1 MKTTSVAPSQQ
12 WRFAAARLLSH
23 TPFDGFAFRLLSSL
37 KAERAP
43 IPNIDLMRARIR
55 LKRGAK
61 VEAVEMLKEEI
72 RLCPQNDV
80 AEALLR
86 ELLDGKNMPRK
97 EPGIELAEVFDV
109 ISPFTMLSVERLEAL
124 LNGAKRVCC
133 DNIRGNFVECG
144 VAAGGSSALL
154 AWAIKKY
161 SKCPRLVYCFDTFEG
176 MPQPG
181 ALDTHAHTP
190 AHDTGWGEGTCAAP
204 LESLM
209 SAAAALGVSDL
220 IRPVKGLFQDT
231 LPATKD
237 EIGPVALL
245 HLDGDWHDSTCAIL
259 ENLYDQTAAGAY
271 LQVDDYGYWDGCRK
285 AIDEFERRRGLNFIR
300 HKIDGTGIW
309 FDRPAD

>member
-1 MKTTSVAPSQQ
+1 MSVASTQH
-12 WRFAAARLLSH
+12 WRFTAAKVLSI
-23 TPFDGFAFRLLSSL
+23 TPLDGMAFRLLSDL
-37 KAERAP
+37 KAQRAP

-55 LKRGAK
+55 LKRGAT
-61 VEAVEMLKEEI
+61 VEAIEMLKEEM
-72 RLCPQNDV
+72 RLYPQNSK
-80 AEALLR
+80 AGALLR
-86 ELLDGKNMPRK
+86 ELLDGKSVLRK

-124 LNGAKRVCC
+124 LNGAKRVCR

-161 SKCPRLVYCFDTFEG
+161 SKSPRVIYCFDTFEG

-181 ALDTHAHTP
+181 ALDTHEHNP
-190 AHDTGWGEGTCAAP
+190 AQKTGWGEGTCAAP

-209 SAAAALGVSDL
+209 SAASALGVSDL
-220 IRPVKGLFQDT
+220 IRPVKGLFQET
-231 LPATKD
+231 LPEKRR

-245 HLDGDWHDSTCAIL
+245 HLDGDWYDSTCAIL

-285 AIDEFERRRGLNFIR
+285 AIDEFEQRRGLSFDR

-309 FDRPAD
+309 FDRPA